1 MNRLKEVLRDRRMTA
16 EELAELVGMKGPAM
30 RHYVRQNGR
39 VPKLDLAAKIAAAL
53 DMDEVDL
60 WGMGSDSPVNGN
72 RRSIPIYGAVQ
83 AGFGEDITDI
93 SSPLDYQPAP
103 HEVKGSGYGVM
114 VSGDSMQ
121 PRLAPSDKVFVSPGH
136 PIKARDLVVVQYKNT
151 EGQTLAI
158 VKQYQSA
165 NSNEIVLDSL
175 NPALVIKLKRKDV
188 VAIDRVVTVSFN

>member
-1 MNRLKEVLRDRRMTA
+1 
-16 EELAELVGMKGPAM
+16 
-30 RHYVRQNGR
+30 
-39 VPKLDLAAKIAAAL
+39 
-53 DMDEVDL
+53 
-60 WGMGSDSPVNGN
+60 
-72 RRSIPIYGAVQ
+72 
-83 AGFGEDITDI
+83 
-93 SSPLDYQPAP
+93 
-103 HEVKGSGYGVM
+103 
-114 VSGDSMQ
+114 MQ

-188 VAIDRVVTVSFN
+188 IAIDRVVTVSFN